1 MGNQW
6 LISYK
11 LWAGGNGRLL
21 DGGQRKTTSS
31 ICLRNSRFYMT
42 QALKL
47 KFTAK
52 QTTLLLLLCSALAH
66 LLAPLHNHCAH
77 TLWLFHL
84 SSARRLMFE
93 MFIIAAKHGI
103 ETQTSSPPRR
113 YVYKEILWSDEQ
125 RIHRWMLG
133 WWWALKPCWAGV
145 ALTDQER
152 DGKFV
157 QLK

>member
-1 MGNQW
+1 MADFWMEDREKNY
-6 LISYK
+6 LI
-11 LWAGGNGRLL
+11 N
-21 DGGQRKTTSS
+21 
-31 ICLRNSRFYMT
+31 CLRNSCFCMT

-66 LLAPLHNHCAH
+66 SLAQLHTHCAH

-93 MFIIAAKHGI
+93 MFIIAAKHGVR
-103 ETQTSSPPRR
+103 TQTSSSPRR

-133 WWWALKPCWAGV
+133 WWWEWKPCCCRTAV
-145 ALTDQER
+145 ALTGRRR

-157 QLK
+157 QLI